1 MEKKIVKFKKLV
13 PEATIPTYAHDGDIG
28 MDVFAVSV
36 EYDRENDV
44 YIYHTG
50 LACETVGHMG
60 LLGMMKSGVYKHGHA
75 FLVNGVGLIDSDQF
89 RGEICYI
96 YKNRTGLI
104 QRAINSACATWAQ
117 RGWFDELFGKFNK
130 EVDYWM
136 QLYLEDA
143 LAFAPYGVGESV
155 GQLVPLTFDIVG
167 IEETDKLSETGRGA
181 GGFGSSEASK
191 KKPIKKKKNS
201 DKKVKEQ

>member
-1 MEKKIVKFKKLV
+1 MEKKIVKFKKLS

-28 MDVFAVSV
+28 MDVFAVSM
-36 EYDRENDV
+36 EYDEKNDA

-60 LLGMMKSGVYKHGHA
+60 LLGMMKSSVYKHGHA

-96 YKNRTGLI
+96 YKNRMGLR
-104 QRAINSACATWAQ
+104 QRAINNACQIWPK
-117 RGWFDELFGKFNK
+117 RNWWYRLWHSFEDEV
-130 EVDYWM
+130 EYWM
-136 QLYLEDA
+136 DKLSPYI
-143 LAFAPYGVGESV
+143 FAPYKEGEAV
-155 GQLVPLTFDIVG
+155 GQLVPMTFDQ
-167 IEETDKLSETGRGA
+167 IEIQEVTELSKTERGE

-191 KKPIKKKKNS
+191 KKPKKSKKKT
-201 DKKVKEQ
+201 KEQ